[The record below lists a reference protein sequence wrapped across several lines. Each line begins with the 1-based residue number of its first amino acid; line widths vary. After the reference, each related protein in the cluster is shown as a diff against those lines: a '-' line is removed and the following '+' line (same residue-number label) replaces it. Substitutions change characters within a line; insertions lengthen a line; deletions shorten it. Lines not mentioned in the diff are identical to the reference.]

1 MVLLVQG
8 QAVRDLKITWNWKKG
23 DQGSLMFPFYPM
35 KALARY
41 VLQDQVFEL
50 GKGERESI
58 RFEIIYDYS

>member
-1 MVLLVQG
+1 
-8 QAVRDLKITWNWKKG
+8 
-23 DQGSLMFPFYPM
+23 MFPFYPM

-58 RFEIIYDYS
+58 RFEIIYDYSQHETFQTLKHKEWT